1 MMKFLSRSDEPP
13 GSKSPIN
20 YESTVTLPSKTVE
33 GVEFTIVRLSFTR
46 RMELARG
53 VLELSRRM
61 EFQQAG
67 EGIDDTIEANILS
80 CEIDRLYLRWGLVS
94 IGGLVIDGMEATGE
108 LLAEKGPENLA
119 EEIVAA
125 VKAQCGLTDDERKN

>member
-1 MMKFLSRSDEPP
+1 MMKFLSRSDEPRR
-13 GSKSPIN
+13 SKTPIE
-20 YESTVTLPSKTVE
+20 YESTVALPSKTVE
-33 GVEFTIVRLSFTR
+33 GVEFTIVRLSFAR

-61 EFQQAG
+61 EFQRAG
-67 EGIDDTIEANILS
+67 EGIDDSIEANILS

-94 IGGLVIDGMEATGE
+94 INGLMVEGMDATAE

-125 VKAQCGLTDDERKN
+125 IKAQCGLTDNERTN